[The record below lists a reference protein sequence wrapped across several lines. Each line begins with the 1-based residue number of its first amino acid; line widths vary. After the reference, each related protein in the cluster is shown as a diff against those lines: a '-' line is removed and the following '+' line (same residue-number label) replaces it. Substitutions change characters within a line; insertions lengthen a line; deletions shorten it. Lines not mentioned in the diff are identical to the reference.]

1 MASRTSNSVDRALE
15 LLRALARARRPVRFT
30 ELQAD
35 SSIPK
40 GTLHSLLA
48 SLEGAKFV
56 RRTAVGYEIGIA
68 AFEVGTAVRAP
79 ASLRGAASPL
89 LDELRPL
96 GEACH
101 LGVLDGGDVLYVDRR
116 DYAQEALRYTA
127 RIGSRKPAYAT
138 ALGKAMLALKTDAE
152 IELLY
157 PDQMSAVTPRTITSR
172 AELITVLDGVRA
184 SGHATESEESTP
196 GVCCIGAAS
205 RIGDLTYGLSFTVPV
220 VRVHEA
226 GLATRFLPVLSDL
239 LSRLD
244 ATLTTAQWFE
254 PGALT
259 RVAPLP
265 NKPAELIGDS

>member
-1 MASRTSNSVDRALE
+1 MASRTNNSVDRALE
-15 LLRALARARRPVRFT
+15 LLRALARARRPVRFA
-30 ELQAD
+30 ELQAE
-35 SSIPK
+35 SGIPK

-48 SLEGAKFV
+48 SLEAGEFV
-56 RRTAVGYEIGIA
+56 RRSADGYEIGIA

-79 ASLRGAASPL
+79 TSLRGAASPL

-116 DYAQEALRYTA
+116 DYAQEALHYTS
-127 RIGSRKPAYAT
+127 RIGGRKPAYAT
-138 ALGKAMLALKTDAE
+138 GLGKAMLALKTDAE

-157 PDQMSAVTPRTITSR
+157 PGELPAVTQRTLTSR
-172 AELITVLDGVRA
+172 AELITVLARVRA
-184 SGHATESEESTP
+184 SRYATESEESTP

-205 RIGDLTYGLSFTVPV
+205 RIGDLIYGLSFTVPV
-220 VRVHEA
+220 VRVQVA
-226 GLATRFLPVLSDL
+226 GLAPRFLPFLSDV

-244 ATLTTAQWFE
+244 AALATAEWFE

-259 RVAPLP
+259 HAAALSTTPL
-265 NKPAELIGDS
+265 N